1 MIIDKVISI
10 PPIEKRK
17 CNGCGS
23 DNLKGVAFYEFNLG
37 IALCQE
43 CWDYYK
49 NDEVYD
55 ELTFENI
62 REKEVKIESFRTNDE
77 GRIVGEIRKN
87 KERLNI
93 EKAKNILS
101 IVFGIGIFILLYFAE
116 KFVKIEE
123 FFPIFMYSMVF
134 CAFVVL
140 LVQFFDFIYTTEY
153 NNKQDILN
161 DKNKRMFTLE
171 EELISKSM
179 LNSQIRSKNP
189 NWIDIKRK
197 DIYVRIKHNQLELI
211 SQKIDDKLVN
221 GKELEIQSKLIKW
234 TKESGITEVI
244 KPTTINNSQSQDL
257 NNRFRRNVKTSR
269 KRKSIPQSVKDK
281 VWNRD
286 GGKCVECGSNENL
299 EFDHIIPH
307 SKGGANTYR
316 NIQLLCEPCNRS
328 KSAKIG

>member
-1 MIIDKVISI
+1 MIIDKVTSI

-17 CNGCGS
+17 CNGCSS
-23 DNLKGVAFYEFNLG
+23 DNLKGLAFYEFNLG

-49 NDEVYD
+49 NNEVYD
-55 ELTFENI
+55 ELTLENI
-62 REKEVKIESFRTNDE
+62 SEKEVKIESFRTNAE

-93 EKAKNILS
+93 EKAKNILA
-101 IVFGIGIFILLYFAE
+101 IVFVPPTFIMLYFAE
-116 KFVKIEE
+116 KFV
-123 FFPIFMYSMVF
+123 PIFLYLLLFSVV
-134 CAFVVL
+134 VVL
-140 LVQFFDFIYTTEY
+140 LVQFVDFIYTTEY

-161 DKNKRMFTLE
+161 DKNRRMFTLE
-171 EELISKSM
+171 ELLIQKSM
-179 LNSQIRSKNP
+179 FDAQTRSKNS
-189 NWIDIKRK
+189 NWIDFKRK

-244 KPTTINNSQSQDL
+244 KPTITNNSQSQDL

-307 SKGGANTYR
+307 SKGGADTYR
-316 NIQLLCEPCNRS
+316 NLQLLCEPCNRS

>member
-17 CNGCGS
+17 CNGCGT
-23 DNLKGVAFYEFNLG
+23 DNLMGVAFYEFNLG

-49 NDEVYD
+49 NNEVYD

-62 REKEVKIESFRTNDE
+62 REKKVEIESDRNNAK
-77 GRIVGEIRKN
+77 GRIVGKIRKN
-87 KERLNI
+87 KERLYL
-93 EKAKNILS
+93 EKTKNIFFT
-101 IVFGIGIFILLYFAE
+101 VFGIGTFIVLYFAE
-116 KFVKIEE
+116 E
-123 FFPIFMYSMVF
+123 FIPIYMYSMLF
-134 CAFVVL
+134 CVVVLL
-140 LVQFFDFIYTTEY
+140 LVQFFDFFYTTEY

-161 DKNKRMFTLE
+161 DKNRRMFTLE
-171 EELISKSM
+171 EELIRKSTYNA
-179 LNSQIRSKNP
+179 LFNFNNTKLVYIN
-189 NWIDIKRK
+189 RK
-197 DIYVRIKHNQLELI
+197 DIYVKIKSNQLELI

-234 TKESGITEVI
+234 TKEIGITEVI
-244 KPTTINNSQSQDL
+244 KPTIINNSQSQDL
-257 NNRFRRNVKTSR
+257 KNRFRRNVKISR
-269 KRKSIPQSVKDK
+269 KRKSITQSVKDK

-286 GGKCVECGSNENL
+286 GGRCIYCGSNENL

>member
-17 CNGCGS
+17 CNGCGT
-23 DNLKGVAFYEFNLG
+23 DNLMGVAFYEFNLG

-49 NDEVYD
+49 NNEVYD

-62 REKEVKIESFRTNDE
+62 REKKVEIESDRNNAK
-77 GRIVGEIRKN
+77 GRIVGKIRKN
-87 KERLNI
+87 KERLYL
-93 EKAKNILS
+93 KKTKNILS
-101 IVFGIGIFILLYFAE
+101 TVFGIGTFIVLYFAE
-116 KFVKIEE
+116 E
-123 FFPIFMYSMVF
+123 FIPIYMYSMLF
-134 CAFVVL
+134 CVVVLL
-140 LVQFFDFIYTTEY
+140 LVQFFDFFYTTEY

-161 DKNKRMFTLE
+161 DKNRRMFTLE
-171 EELISKSM
+171 EELIRKSTYNA
-179 LNSQIRSKNP
+179 LFNFNNTKLVYIN
-189 NWIDIKRK
+189 RK
-197 DIYVRIKHNQLELI
+197 DIYVKIKSNQLELI

-234 TKESGITEVI
+234 TKEIGITEVI
-244 KPTTINNSQSQDL
+244 KPTIINNSQSQDL
-257 NNRFRRNVKTSR
+257 KNRFRRNVKISR
-269 KRKSIPQSVKDK
+269 KRKSITQSVKDK

-286 GGKCVECGSNENL
+286 GGRCIYCGSNENL

>member
-1 MIIDKVISI
+1 MIIDKVTSI

-23 DNLKGVAFYEFNLG
+23 DNLKGLAFYEFNLG

-49 NDEVYD
+49 NNEVYD
-55 ELTFENI
+55 ELTLENI
-62 REKEVKIESFRTNDE
+62 SEKEVKIESFRTNAE

-93 EKAKNILS
+93 EKAKNILA
-101 IVFGIGIFILLYFAE
+101 IVFAPATFIVLYFAE
-116 KFVKIEE
+116 KFV
-123 FFPIFMYSMVF
+123 PIFLYLLLFSVV
-134 CAFVVL
+134 VVL
-140 LVQFFDFIYTTEY
+140 LVQFVDFIYTTEY

-161 DKNKRMFTLE
+161 DKNRRMFTLE
-171 EELISKSM
+171 ELLIQKSM
-179 LNSQIRSKNP
+179 FDAQTRSKNS
-189 NWIDIKRK
+189 NLIYIKRK

-244 KPTTINNSQSQDL
+244 KPTITNNSQSQDL

>member
-1 MIIDKVISI
+1 MIIDKEISI
-10 PPIEKRK
+10 PPIEKK
-17 CNGCGS
+17 CNGCQT
-23 DNLKGVAFYEFNLG
+23 DNFKGLVFYEFSLG
-37 IALCQE
+37 ITLCQE

-49 NDEVYD
+49 NNEVYD
-55 ELTFENI
+55 ELTLENI
-62 REKEVKIESFRTNDE
+62 SEKEVKIESFRTNAE

-93 EKAKNILS
+93 EKAKNILA
-101 IVFGIGIFILLYFAE
+101 IVFVPPTFIMLYFAE
-116 KFVKIEE
+116 KFV
-123 FFPIFMYSMVF
+123 PIFLYLLLFSVV
-134 CAFVVL
+134 VVL
-140 LVQFFDFIYTTEY
+140 LVQFVDFIYTTEY

-161 DKNKRMFTLE
+161 DKNRRMFTLE
-171 EELISKSM
+171 ELLIQKSM
-179 LNSQIRSKNP
+179 FDAQTRSKNS
-189 NWIDIKRK
+189 NWIDFNRK

-244 KPTTINNSQSQDL
+244 KPTITNNSQSQDL

-286 GGKCVECGSNENL
+286 GGKCVDCGSNENL

-307 SKGGANTYR
+307 SKGGADTYR
-316 NIQLLCEPCNRS
+316 NLQLLCEPCNRS